1 VQADLAQLIE
11 GIHVGGRWPRSRPGE
26 IDQSIASAKFLE
38 ASAGMMNTAIRTYH
52 QILQQQLERALRIA
66 LEVDKAYFPGQKMA
80 SGILR
85 NQEFLSEY
93 NSRTDIDPAHRLR
106 VEYGLGLGRDP
117 AQSAVLHIQYS
128 QAEFV
133 SKEFV
138 QENIDGLTDVG
149 RERSRLDVEKF
160 RSMALAKLLQ
170 GLESGLVPNEA
181 LVDIARAREK
191 GDDLFDLFE
200 EYIVKPEKER
210 LEQMVPTGIG
220 PPVDPNAPPQPE
232 EGMAGAAPPLPP
244 APPGGAELL
253 ARLGTPA
260 GDGGMLGTQVT
271 G

>member
-1 VQADLAQLIE
+1 
-11 GIHVGGRWPRSRPGE
+11 
-26 IDQSIASAKFLE
+26 
-38 ASAGMMNTAIRTYH
+38 M
-52 QILQQQLERALRIA
+52 ERALRIA
-66 LEVDKAYFPGQKMA
+66 LEVDSAYFPGPKTA
-80 SGILR
+80 AGILR

-93 NSRTDIDPAHRLR
+93 NARTDIDSPHRLR

-160 RSMALAKLLQ
+160 RAMALAKLLQ

-181 LVDIARAREK
+181 LVEIARAREK

-200 EYIVKPEKER
+200 EYIVKPEQEM
-210 LEQMVPTGIG
+210 LEAQVPTGLG
-220 PPVDPNAPPQPE
+220 APMDPGLPAGAPPPGE
-232 EGMAGAAPPLPP
+232 AAGGMTPP

-253 ARLGTPA
+253 ARLGMPA
-260 GDGGMLGTQVT
+260 GEGGMLGTQVT